1 MNEIQLFSKPELGQI
16 RSVLINNTPYF
27 VGRDVATILGY
38 KNTSDALS
46 KKVDTDDKLDGVAIR
61 DPMGRDQTPI
71 LINESGLYALILSS
85 KLPTAKRFK
94 KWVTSEVIPSIRKHG
109 MYATPETVE
118 DILDN
123 PDNMIKILTAY
134 RDERRAN
141 EVLKQEVAVRDQQL
155 LEMQPKVS
163 YYDIVLQ
170 CEDLLRITSIAKDY
184 GWSAEK
190 MNKELHEKGI
200 QYKTPDGQWLLYQ
213 KYAGQG
219 YTATKTHVFTGS
231 SGIERSKIHTY
242 WTQKGRL
249 FIYDLLKKDGILP
262 EIEKEAIA

>member
-134 RDERRAN
+134 RDERKAN
-141 EVLKQEVAVRDQQL
+141 EALKQEVAVRDQQL

>member
-1 MNEIQLFSKPELGQI
+1 
-16 RSVLINNTPYF
+16 
-27 VGRDVATILGY
+27 
-38 KNTSDALS
+38 
-46 KKVDTDDKLDGVAIR
+46 
-61 DPMGRDQTPI
+61 
-71 LINESGLYALILSS
+71 
-85 KLPTAKRFK
+85 
-94 KWVTSEVIPSIRKHG
+94 
-109 MYATPETVE
+109 
-118 DILDN
+118 
-123 PDNMIKILTAY
+123 
-134 RDERRAN
+134 
-141 EVLKQEVAVRDQQL
+141 
-155 LEMQPKVS
+155 
-163 YYDIVLQ
+163 
-170 CEDLLRITSIAKDY
+170 
-184 GWSAEK
+184 

>member
-94 KWVTSEVIPSIRKHG
+94 KWVTSEVIPSIRRHG

-134 RDERRAN
+134 RDERKAN
-141 EVLKQEVAVRDQQL
+141 EALKQEVAVRDQQL

-184 GWSAEK
+184 GWSAER

>member
-1 MNEIQLFSKPELGQI
+1 MSMIRTFSEATLGTVRTLIMNGE
-16 RSVLINNTPYF
+16 PYF
-27 VGRDVATILGY
+27 VGADVTDILGY
-38 KNTSDALS
+38 KNSRDTLAKRVDAE
-46 KKVDTDDKLDGVAIR
+46 DKGVAKC
-61 DPMGRDQTPI
+61 DTLGGDQEMTV
-71 LINESGLYALILSS
+71 INESGLYSLIITS
-85 KLPTAKRFK
+85 KKPEAKHFK
-94 KWVTSEVIPSIRKHG
+94 RWITSDVLPSIRKHG

-134 RDERRAN
+134 RDERKAN
-141 EVLKQEVAVRDQQL
+141 EALKQEVAVRDQQL

-184 GWSAEK
+184 GWSAER

-262 EIEKEAIA
+262 EIEKEAIT

>member
-1 MNEIQLFSKPELGQI
+1 MIRTFSEATLGTVRTLVMNGE
-16 RSVLINNTPYF
+16 PYF
-27 VGRDVATILGY
+27 VGADVTDILGY
-38 KNTSDALS
+38 KNSRDTLAKRVDAE
-46 KKVDTDDKLDGVAIR
+46 DKGVAKC
-61 DPMGRDQTPI
+61 DTLGGDQEMTV
-71 LINESGLYALILSS
+71 INESGLYSLIITS
-85 KLPTAKRFK
+85 KKPEAKRFK
-94 KWVTSEVIPSIRKHG
+94 RWITSDVLPSIRKHG

-134 RDERRAN
+134 RDERKAN
-141 EVLKQEVAVRDQQL
+141 EALKQEVAVRDQQL

>member
-1 MNEIQLFSKPELGQI
+1 MSMIRIFSEATLGTVRTLIMNGE
-16 RSVLINNTPYF
+16 PYF
-27 VGRDVATILGY
+27 VGADVTDILGY
-38 KNTSDALS
+38 KNSRDTLAKRVDAE
-46 KKVDTDDKLDGVAIR
+46 DKGVAKC
-61 DPMGRDQTPI
+61 DTLGGDQEMTV
-71 LINESGLYALILSS
+71 INESGLYSLIITS
-85 KLPTAKRFK
+85 KKPEAKRFK
-94 KWVTSEVIPSIRKHG
+94 HWITSDVLPSIRKHG

-134 RDERRAN
+134 RDERKAN
-141 EVLKQEVAVRDQQL
+141 EALKQEVAVRDQQL

-184 GWSAEK
+184 GWSAER

>member
-1 MNEIQLFSKPELGQI
+1 MSMIRTFSEATLGTIRTLIMNGE
-16 RSVLINNTPYF
+16 PYF
-27 VGRDVATILGY
+27 VGADVTDILGY
-38 KNTSDALS
+38 KNSRDTLAKRVDAE
-46 KKVDTDDKLDGVAIR
+46 DKGVAKC
-61 DPMGRDQTPI
+61 DTLGGDQEMTV
-71 LINESGLYALILSS
+71 INESGLYSLIITS
-85 KLPTAKRFK
+85 KKPEAKRFK
-94 KWVTSEVIPSIRKHG
+94 RWITSDVLPSIRKHG

-134 RDERRAN
+134 RDERKAN
-141 EVLKQEVAVRDQQL
+141 EALKQEVAVRDQQL

-184 GWSAEK
+184 GWSAER
-190 MNKELHEKGI
+190 MNKEQNKKGI

>member
-1 MNEIQLFSKPELGQI
+1 MSMIRTFSEATLGTVRTLIMNGE
-16 RSVLINNTPYF
+16 PYF
-27 VGRDVATILGY
+27 VGADVTDILGY
-38 KNTSDALS
+38 KNSRDTLAKRVDAE
-46 KKVDTDDKLDGVAIR
+46 DKGVAKC
-61 DPMGRDQTPI
+61 DTLGGDQEMTV
-71 LINESGLYALILSS
+71 INESGLYSLIITS
-85 KLPTAKRFK
+85 KKPEAKRFK
-94 KWVTSEVIPSIRKHG
+94 RWITSDVLPSIRKHG

-134 RDERRAN
+134 RDERKAN
-141 EVLKQEVAVRDQQL
+141 EALKQEVAVRDQQL

-163 YYDIVLQ
+163 YYDIVLR

-184 GWSAEK
+184 GWSAER

>member
-1 MNEIQLFSKPELGQI
+1 MSMIRTFSEATLGTVRTLIMNGE
-16 RSVLINNTPYF
+16 PYF
-27 VGRDVATILGY
+27 VGADVTDILGY
-38 KNTSDALS
+38 KNSRDTLAKRVDAE
-46 KKVDTDDKLDGVAIR
+46 DKGVAKC
-61 DPMGRDQTPI
+61 DTLGGDQEMTV
-71 LINESGLYALILSS
+71 INESGLYSLIITS
-85 KLPTAKRFK
+85 KKPEAKHFK
-94 KWVTSEVIPSIRKHG
+94 RWITSDVLPSIRKHG

-134 RDERRAN
+134 RDERKAN
-141 EVLKQEVAVRDQQL
+141 EALKQEVAVRDQQL

-184 GWSAEK
+184 GWSAER

>member
-1 MNEIQLFSKPELGQI
+1 MSMIRTFSEATLGTVRTLVMNGE
-16 RSVLINNTPYF
+16 PYF
-27 VGRDVATILGY
+27 VGADVTDILGY
-38 KNTSDALS
+38 KNSRDTLAKRVDAE
-46 KKVDTDDKLDGVAIR
+46 DKGVAKC
-61 DPMGRDQTPI
+61 DTLGGDQEMTV
-71 LINESGLYALILSS
+71 INESGLYSLIITS
-85 KLPTAKRFK
+85 KKPEAKRFK
-94 KWVTSEVIPSIRKHG
+94 RWITSDVLPSIRKHG

-134 RDERRAN
+134 RDERKAN
-141 EVLKQEVAVRDQQL
+141 EALKQEVAVRDQQL

>member
-46 KKVDTDDKLDGVAIR
+46 KKVDTDDRLDGVAIR

-134 RDERRAN
+134 RDERKAN
-141 EVLKQEVAVRDQQL
+141 EALKQEVAVRDQQL

>member
-134 RDERRAN
+134 RDERKAN
-141 EVLKQEVAVRDQQL
+141 EALKQEVAVRDQQL

-190 MNKELHEKGI
+190 MNKKLHEKGI

>member
-1 MNEIQLFSKPELGQI
+1 MSMIRTFSEATLGTVRTLIMNGE
-16 RSVLINNTPYF
+16 PYF
-27 VGRDVATILGY
+27 VGADVTDILGY
-38 KNTSDALS
+38 KNSRDTLAKRVDAE
-46 KKVDTDDKLDGVAIR
+46 DKGVAKC
-61 DPMGRDQTPI
+61 DTLGGDQEMTV
-71 LINESGLYALILSS
+71 INESGLYSLIITS
-85 KLPTAKRFK
+85 KKPEAKRFK
-94 KWVTSEVIPSIRKHG
+94 RWITSDVLPSIRKHG

-134 RDERRAN
+134 RDERKAN
-141 EVLKQEVAVRDQQL
+141 EALKQEVAVRDQQL

-184 GWSAEK
+184 GWSAER

>member
-1 MNEIQLFSKPELGQI
+1 MSMIRTFSEATLGTVRTLIMNGE
-16 RSVLINNTPYF
+16 PYF
-27 VGRDVATILGY
+27 VGADVTDILGY
-38 KNTSDALS
+38 KNSRDALA
-46 KKVDTDDKLDGVAIR
+46 KRVDAEDKGVAKC
-61 DPMGRDQTPI
+61 DTLGGDQEMTV
-71 LINESGLYALILSS
+71 INESGLYSLIITS
-85 KLPTAKRFK
+85 KKPEAKRFK
-94 KWVTSEVIPSIRKHG
+94 RWITSDVLPSIRKHG

-134 RDERRAN
+134 RDERKAN
-141 EVLKQEVAVRDQQL
+141 EALKQEVAVRDQQL

-184 GWSAEK
+184 GWSAER

>member
-1 MNEIQLFSKPELGQI
+1 MSMIRTFSEATLGTVRTLIMNGE
-16 RSVLINNTPYF
+16 PYF
-27 VGRDVATILGY
+27 VGADVTDILGY
-38 KNTSDALS
+38 KNSRDTLAKRVDAED
-46 KKVDTDDKLDGVAIR
+46 KGGAKCDTLG
-61 DPMGRDQTPI
+61 GDQEMTV
-71 LINESGLYALILSS
+71 INESGLYSLIITS
-85 KLPTAKRFK
+85 KKPEAKRFK
-94 KWVTSEVIPSIRKHG
+94 RWITSDVLPSIRKHG

-134 RDERRAN
+134 RDERKAN
-141 EVLKQEVAVRDQQL
+141 EALKQEVAVRDQQL

-184 GWSAEK
+184 GWSAER

>member
-134 RDERRAN
+134 RDERKAN
-141 EVLKQEVAVRDQQL
+141 EALKQEVAVRDQQL

-184 GWSAEK
+184 GWSAER

>member
-1 MNEIQLFSKPELGQI
+1 MSMIRTFSEATLGTVRTLIMNGE
-16 RSVLINNTPYF
+16 PYF
-27 VGRDVATILGY
+27 VGADVTDILGY
-38 KNTSDALS
+38 KNSRDTLAKRVDAE
-46 KKVDTDDKLDGVAIR
+46 DKGVAKC
-61 DPMGRDQTPI
+61 DTLGGDQEMTV
-71 LINESGLYALILSS
+71 INESGLYSLIITS
-85 KLPTAKRFK
+85 KKPEAKRFK
-94 KWVTSEVIPSIRKHG
+94 RWITSDVLPSIRKHG

-134 RDERRAN
+134 RDERKAN
-141 EVLKQEVAVRDQQL
+141 EALKQEVAVRDQQL

-242 WTQKGRL
+242 WTQKRRL

>member
-1 MNEIQLFSKPELGQI
+1 MSMIRTFSEATLGTVRTLIMNGE
-16 RSVLINNTPYF
+16 PYF
-27 VGRDVATILGY
+27 VGADVTDILGY
-38 KNTSDALS
+38 KNSRDTLAKRVDAE
-46 KKVDTDDKLDGVAIR
+46 DKGVAKC
-61 DPMGRDQTPI
+61 DTLGGDQEMTV
-71 LINESGLYALILSS
+71 INESGLYSLIITS
-85 KLPTAKRFK
+85 KKPEAKRFK
-94 KWVTSEVIPSIRKHG
+94 RWITSDVLPSIRKHG

-134 RDERRAN
+134 RDERKAN
-141 EVLKQEVAVRDQQL
+141 EALKQEVAVRDQQL

-184 GWSAEK
+184 GWSAER
-190 MNKELHEKGI
+190 MNKELHKKGI

>member
-46 KKVDTDDKLDGVAIR
+46 KKVDTDDKMDGVAIR

-134 RDERRAN
+134 RDERKAN
-141 EVLKQEVAVRDQQL
+141 EALKQEVAVRDQQL

-184 GWSAEK
+184 GWSAER

>member
-1 MNEIQLFSKPELGQI
+1 MSMIRTFSEATLGTIRTLIMNGE
-16 RSVLINNTPYF
+16 PYF
-27 VGRDVATILGY
+27 VGADVTDILGY
-38 KNTSDALS
+38 KNSRDTLAKRVDAE
-46 KKVDTDDKLDGVAIR
+46 DKGVAKC
-61 DPMGRDQTPI
+61 DTLGGDQEMTV
-71 LINESGLYALILSS
+71 INESGLYSLIITS
-85 KLPTAKRFK
+85 KKPEAKRFK
-94 KWVTSEVIPSIRKHG
+94 RWITSDVLPSIRKHG

-134 RDERRAN
+134 RDERKAN
-141 EVLKQEVAVRDQQL
+141 EALKQEVAVRDQQL

-184 GWSAEK
+184 GWSAER

>member
-1 MNEIQLFSKPELGQI
+1 MSMIRTFSEATLGTVRTLIMNGE
-16 RSVLINNTPYF
+16 PYF
-27 VGRDVATILGY
+27 VGADVTDILGY
-38 KNTSDALS
+38 KNSRDTLAKRVDAE
-46 KKVDTDDKLDGVAIR
+46 DKGVAKC
-61 DPMGRDQTPI
+61 DTLGGDQEMTV
-71 LINESGLYALILSS
+71 INESGLYSLIITS
-85 KLPTAKRFK
+85 KKPEAKRFK
-94 KWVTSEVIPSIRKHG
+94 RWITSDVLPSIRKHG

-134 RDERRAN
+134 RDERKAN
-141 EVLKQEVAVRDQQL
+141 EALKQEVAVRDQQL

>member
-123 PDNMIKILTAY
+123 PDNMIEILTAY
-134 RDERRAN
+134 RDERKAN
-141 EVLKQEVAVRDQQL
+141 EALKQEVAVRDQQL

-184 GWSAEK
+184 GWSAER